1 MHRFFLGLA
10 TGLAIVGGA
19 VLAAL
24 VLMVVVSIIGREA
37 GLGAITG
44 DYELVEAGTAFAVFA
59 FLPYAQI
66 TGGHAVVDVF
76 TTWLP
81 DRAGRI
87 LETVIALV
95 FAAVLVLIAVQLFHG
110 TMAKYNSGQTSFLL
124 QFPLWWPY
132 AASLA
137 AAIAGAVVGV
147 YVAGARIVEAATGRS
162 LLPEPT
168 GATD

>member
-10 TGLAIVGGA
+10 TGLAILGGV

-24 VLMVVVSIIGREA
+24 VLMVVASIIGRET

-76 TTWLP
+76 TARLP
-81 DRAGRI
+81 ARAGRI
-87 LETVIALV
+87 LEMVISVV

-110 TMAKYNSGQTSFLL
+110 TMDKYQRGQTSFLL

-137 AAIAGAVVGV
+137 AAALGAVVGV
-147 YVAGARIVEAATGRS
+147 YLAGVRIVEAVTGRS
-162 LLPEPT
+162 FLPQPT